1 LTAGE
6 VSDVEVDEVFVVLSG
21 AGDVTFEDGSTL
33 PLAPGTV
40 VRLREGDRTVWRVT
54 HTLRKLYVA

>member
-1 LTAGE
+1 M
-6 VSDVEVDEVFVVLSG
+6 DEVFVVLSG